1 MLILEKL
8 DVYRSKRIEEKFEI
22 CVIVLFIIC
31 SCTLIMTLGPALSES
46 IRLMHLPVSLRISG
60 SHSLRN
66 NSFISYFRFQRAFQ
80 RRMTSSQAAAVRCLL
95 NQIHLFNQF
104 CHLVWF
110 ERFHLGQVPSL
121 HRRCLA

>member
-60 SHSLRN
+60 SHSLRI
-66 NSFISYFRFQRAFQ
+66 NSLISSFRFLRAHKPFQ
-80 RRMTSSQAAAVRCLL
+80 RRMTSSQAAAVRSTRILI
-95 NQIHLFNQF
+95 QIHLFNNF
-104 CHLVWF
+104 GL
-110 ERFHLGQVPSL
+110 
-121 HRRCLA
+121 